1 MLKFLKNIVPFAA
14 AAGCLLLA
22 GGCSRTMYPQG
33 QHRRDLQPPTDAVL
47 CYGGSHHRTPYRWDK
62 ERFTPFVTYVDEEGR
77 EHWLFDGFLLLEIRD
92 IGPGSAEVAFDPG
105 HKNEDGSILPAAT
118 QADWLKLID
127 YYFSEGQVIDAIER
141 SVEEASQT
149 LGVPPSKRQ
158 IVVSIPNPIV
168 YKQPIAQKGGTTYWG
183 VIDNRVLDFSDEA
196 DRALACRWYIDQVLS
211 RFKQAKFR
219 HVELAGFYWVTEETS
234 AKSPLIGNIVDYCA
248 QKRYDLYWIPYFHA
262 PGFES
267 WKEKGFA
274 RAYYQPN
281 HFFHNE
287 IPYERLKVACAEAQ
301 ANGMDMEVEFDESAL
316 KKHGRGGRLR
326 DYMRAF
332 RETGVWER
340 CKLAYYQ
347 GGSAVTALRR
357 SDDPEDQELYQ
368 DFCDFVSKRPC
379 RTQQNAEKR

>member
-1 MLKFLKNIVPFAA
+1 MKPIRHILLSLAA
-14 AAGCLLLA
+14 LACVLPTSAQTARKTKTCTASDMVLIYA
-22 GGCSRTMYPQG
+22 GGARNRNWSVDRMKDYVSYTD
-33 QHRRDLQPPTDAVL
+33 RDGKA
-47 CYGGSHHRTPYRWDK
+47 
-62 ERFTPFVTYVDEEGR
+62 
-77 EHWLFDGFLLLEIRD
+77 HWLFDGFLLLEIRD

-274 RAYYQPN
+274 RAY
-281 HFFHNE
+281 
-287 IPYERLKVACAEAQ
+287 
-301 ANGMDMEVEFDESAL
+301 
-316 KKHGRGGRLR
+316 
-326 DYMRAF
+326 
-332 RETGVWER
+332 
-340 CKLAYYQ
+340 
-347 GGSAVTALRR
+347 
-357 SDDPEDQELYQ
+357 
-368 DFCDFVSKRPC
+368 
-379 RTQQNAEKR
+379 

>member
-1 MLKFLKNIVPFAA
+1 M
-14 AAGCLLLA
+14 
-22 GGCSRTMYPQG
+22 
-33 QHRRDLQPPTDAVL
+33 
-47 CYGGSHHRTPYRWDK
+47 
-62 ERFTPFVTYVDEEGR
+62 
-77 EHWLFDGFLLLEIRD
+77 
-92 IGPGSAEVAFDPG
+92 
-105 HKNEDGSILPAAT
+105 
-118 QADWLKLID
+118 
-127 YYFSEGQVIDAIER
+127 
-141 SVEEASQT
+141 
-149 LGVPPSKRQ
+149 
-158 IVVSIPNPIV
+158 
-168 YKQPIAQKGGTTYWG
+168 
-183 VIDNRVLDFSDEA
+183 
-196 DRALACRWYIDQVLS
+196 LS

-347 GGSAVTALRR
+347 GGRR
-357 SDDPEDQELYQ
+357 SGTLPGFLRLRVEAPL
-368 DFCDFVSKRPC
+368 PHA
-379 RTQQNAEKR
+379 AERRKTLTDSPTPNEH

>member
-1 MLKFLKNIVPFAA
+1 M
-14 AAGCLLLA
+14 
-22 GGCSRTMYPQG
+22 SQ
-33 QHRRDLQPPTDAVL
+33 
-47 CYGGSHHRTPYRWDK
+47 S
-62 ERFTPFVTYVDEEGR
+62 
-77 EHWLFDGFLLLEIRD
+77 
-92 IGPGSAEVAFDPG
+92 
-105 HKNEDGSILPAAT
+105 AAT